1 MTGKW
6 RSARII
12 QAMLLVVCASCLV
25 DAGAGEWRLQS
36 SQQEKD
42 AGLEPAKLEN
52 ILQSIGTAIEGNS
65 AEVGQRAAR
74 FDSYKYQDYS
84 FEGCVIGWR
93 ETHESSEAGK
103 LLSKESAQITIPL
116 KTLNETSVRADE
128 IGASAYVVSFTTLK
142 LKETIRAR
150 VRTTYED
157 NIEHESGRLASGSGI
172 YFQNEEVAQRV
183 MKALVLS
190 IKRCQ
195 KDNRKSDK

>member
-1 MTGKW
+1 MTGKR

-12 QAMLLVVCASCLV
+12 QAMLLVVCASFV
-25 DAGAGEWRLQS
+25 VGASAGGWRLQS
-36 SQQEKD
+36 SQQQKD
-42 AGLEPAKLEN
+42 EVLESAKLED
-52 ILQSIGTAIEGNS
+52 ILKSLGTAIERNS

-84 FEGCVIGWR
+84 FEGCAIGWR

-103 LLSKESAQITIPL
+103 FLAKEIAEVTIPL
-116 KTLNETSVRADE
+116 KSLSHTSVRVDE
-128 IGASAYVVSFTTLK
+128 IGASTWVVSFTTLK

-157 NIEHESGRLASGSGI
+157 GREDNSGRSGSGSGI
-172 YFQNEEVAQRV
+172 YFQNEDIAQRV
-183 MKALVLS
+183 AKTLILS

-195 KDNRKSDK
+195 KDDRKSD

>member
-1 MTGKW
+1 MW
-6 RSARII
+6 
-12 QAMLLVVCASCLV
+12 
-25 DAGAGEWRLQS
+25 
-36 SQQEKD
+36 
-42 AGLEPAKLEN
+42 
-52 ILQSIGTAIEGNS
+52 

-74 FDSYKYQDYS
+74 FDSYKYQDYG
-84 FEGCVIGWR
+84 FEKCAIGWR

-103 LLSKESAQITIPL
+103 LLPKESAQITIPL
-116 KTLNETSVRADE
+116 KTLNQTSVRVDE

-157 NIEHESGRLASGSGI
+157 NSEHESGRLASGSGI
-172 YFQNEEVAQRV
+172 YFQNEDVAQRV

-195 KDNRKSDK
+195 KENQKSE

>member
-1 MTGKW
+1 MTGKR

-12 QAMLLVVCASCLV
+12 QAMLLVVCASCV
-25 DAGAGEWRLQS
+25 VGVSAGEWRLQS

-42 AGLEPAKLEN
+42 EVLETAKLED
-52 ILQSIGTAIEGNS
+52 ILKSLGTAIEGNS

-84 FEGCVIGWR
+84 FDGCAIGWR
-93 ETHESSEAGK
+93 ETHDSSEAGK
-103 LLSKESAQITIPL
+103 LLSKEIAQITIPL
-116 KTLNETSVRADE
+116 KTLSQTSFRVDE
-128 IGASAYVVSFTTLK
+128 IGVSAYVVSFTTLK

-157 NIEHESGRLASGSGI
+157 GSAQESGRLASGSGI
-172 YFQNEEVAQRV
+172 YFQKEDIAQRV
-183 MKALVLS
+183 AKALVLS

-195 KDNRKSDK
+195 KDNRKSD